1 MIESMTGFGKSEISL
16 KEKTIFIELRSLN
29 SKNLE
34 INSSIPSKYK
44 SLEPEIRKA
53 ISKNI
58 KRGKLDLYIRV
69 ANNRSLSE
77 TSIDKNVVN
86 QYLKEL
92 KSIVD
97 VSESKLLPI
106 AMRLPES
113 FKTKKQFVNQI
124 EKKSILVIVNRAIK
138 DLKKFRIKEGK
149 ELFKD
154 FRKRLKLIEK
164 KIDLIPKIDFNRIK
178 RIKQKLNSSLF
189 EINLKV
195 DRNRFEQELIYY
207 LEKLDIT
214 EEKVRLKSHIKYFVE
229 TLNHKESQGKKLGFI
244 TQVIVRE
251 INTIGSKANDVK
263 LQKLVVQV
271 KNELEKIKEQLL
283 NVL

>member
-1 MIESMTGFGKSEISL
+1 MTGFGKSEISL

-244 TQVIVRE
+244 TQEIVRE

>member
-244 TQVIVRE
+244 TQEIVRE